1 MGSGKAAGSARTASA
16 GRTAKRATTFILT
29 DGNECVFFIK
39 KRKVV
44 VQYESANGVRRNVV
58 GRGVNLF
65 ICILLIKGLVMSS
78 LVE

>member
-1 MGSGKAAGSARTASA
+1 MGM
-16 GRTAKRATTFILT
+16 
-29 DGNECVFFIK
+29 NVFFYKK

-58 GRGVNLF
+58 GRGGNLF